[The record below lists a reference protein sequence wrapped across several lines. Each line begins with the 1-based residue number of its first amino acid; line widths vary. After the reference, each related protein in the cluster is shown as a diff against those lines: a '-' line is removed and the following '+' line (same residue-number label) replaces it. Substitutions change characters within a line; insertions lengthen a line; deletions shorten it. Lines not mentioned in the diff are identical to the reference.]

1 MFQRY
6 LNWQSLFVL
15 VAIIIAI
22 LSIIYANDLTTKLA
36 GEEQHKV
43 EAVAK
48 ALEVA
53 GKNALSP
60 ELDLAV
66 QIISSNTTI
75 PLIITNQDNE
85 VLDYNNQPE
94 INETDD
100 ATKKQ
105 KILTSKINEYA
116 QFEKKIDVKIN
127 DSTSQY
133 VYYGESALIQKLRVF
148 PFVIL
153 GIFFLFIILLLYFLN
168 YSNRYI
174 QDKVWVGMSKET
186 AHQLGTPLT
195 SMIAWLEHLKEK
207 YKDEEIIGEMGKDVD
222 RLQLIADRFSKIG
235 SQPNLEFQPLIPIVE
250 STISYMQLRAP
261 KKIRIELKTSLTN
274 DIQLELNK
282 PLFEWVL
289 ENLIRNALDSLEGKG
304 EITFKMSEKDTQVIL
319 DVSDTGKGIPKS
331 SWKRIFNPGF
341 STKKRGWGLGLSLSK
356 RIMKEY
362 HHGDIFVKQSELGK
376 GTTFRIILNKI

>member
-22 LSIIYANDLTTKLA
+22 LSIIYSNDLTKKLA
-36 GEEQHKV
+36 VEEQNKV

-66 QIISSNTTI
+66 QIISSNSTI
-75 PLIITNQDNE
+75 PLIITDQQNN
-85 VLDYNNQPE
+85 VLDYNNQPD
-94 INETDD
+94 IAETNDE
-100 ATKKQ
+100 AKTLT
-105 KILTSKINEYA
+105 ILKSKIEEYA
-116 QFEKKIDVKIN
+116 KFEKKIEVKIN

-133 VYYGESALIQKLRVF
+133 VYYGESALMQKLRVF
-148 PFVIL
+148 PFTIL

-195 SMIAWLEHLKEK
+195 SLVAWLEHLKDK
-207 YKDEEIIGEMGKDVD
+207 YKDEEIVGEMGKDVD

-250 STISYMQLRAP
+250 STIEYMQLRAP
-261 KKIRIELKTSLTN
+261 KKVIIELETSVAK

-289 ENLIRNALDSLEGKG
+289 ENLVRNALDSLEGKG
-304 EITFKMSEKDTQVIL
+304 HIIFKMYEKDTQVIL

-331 SWKRIFNPGF
+331 SWKRIFNPGY

-376 GTTFRIILNKI
+376 GTTFRILLNKI